1 MSKLFNFSPFLK
13 NIAVVTDKGESL
25 TYNELNSNCNELA
38 SFLDK
43 DKLILCL
50 CDNVMGVLIG
60 YVSFIRKGVPVIMV
74 DGSKDLE
81 MLNDLSAIF
90 KPNYIWL
97 PMKRLQEFGDYEV
110 VCSMYD
116 YVLITYHD
124 EKHELFDELA
134 LMLLTSGSTG
144 SPKLVKLTKKNIF
157 SNAASIAEYLNIDEN
172 ERPITSLP
180 IHYSFGLSII
190 NSHLL
195 KGATILLTNKSI
207 AQKEFWSFAK
217 EQNTTS
223 LSGVPYTYEMLKRL
237 RFFRMTLPSIITLT
251 QAGGKLSANLVQE
264 YVDFAHQSGRQFIVM
279 YGQTEA
285 TARMSYLPFD
295 QAKEKYKSVG
305 IAIPGGTLSLRD
317 VNGNIIEESDIDGEL
332 IYKGDNVSLGYAEC
346 LLDLR
351 IGDEN
356 KGMLQ
361 TGDIARRDSDGF
373 YYITGRL
380 KRFIKIY
387 GNRVS
392 LDHSEQIVKTI
403 TPNCAC
409 VGKDDKMVVYVSDAS
424 LCKEV
429 RDLLS
434 NKTGLNYQAFEVRS
448 IEEIPKNSSGK
459 VRYSQLNNE

>member
-144 SPKLVKLTKKNIF
+144 SPKLVKLTKKN
-157 SNAASIAEYLNIDEN
+157 
-172 ERPITSLP
+172 
-180 IHYSFGLSII
+180 
-190 NSHLL
+190 
-195 KGATILLTNKSI
+195 
-207 AQKEFWSFAK
+207 
-217 EQNTTS
+217 
-223 LSGVPYTYEMLKRL
+223 
-237 RFFRMTLPSIITLT
+237 
-251 QAGGKLSANLVQE
+251 
-264 YVDFAHQSGRQFIVM
+264 
-279 YGQTEA
+279 
-285 TARMSYLPFD
+285 
-295 QAKEKYKSVG
+295 
-305 IAIPGGTLSLRD
+305 
-317 VNGNIIEESDIDGEL
+317 
-332 IYKGDNVSLGYAEC
+332 
-346 LLDLR
+346 
-351 IGDEN
+351 
-356 KGMLQ
+356 
-361 TGDIARRDSDGF
+361 
-373 YYITGRL
+373 
-380 KRFIKIY
+380 
-387 GNRVS
+387 
-392 LDHSEQIVKTI
+392 
-403 TPNCAC
+403 
-409 VGKDDKMVVYVSDAS
+409 
-424 LCKEV
+424 
-429 RDLLS
+429 
-434 NKTGLNYQAFEVRS
+434 
-448 IEEIPKNSSGK
+448 
-459 VRYSQLNNE
+459 